1 LKTENFVEE
10 LRWRGL
16 IHDITPST
24 EDFLLNNP
32 TSGYIGFDPTADSLH
47 IGNLV
52 QIMTLVHFQKCGH
65 RPIILIGGATGMI
78 GDPSGKSKE
87 RKFLDEETLIKN
99 QEKIKSQF
107 EKFLNFSGNNSA
119 KILNNITWFKKF
131 NTLEFL
137 RKVGKHISVNY
148 MMAKDSVKNRLESGI
163 SFTEFTYQ
171 LIQGYDFYW
180 LWKNEDVKIQFGGS
194 DQWGNILT
202 GNELIRRIESGESYA
217 LTTPLIT
224 KSDGGKFGKTE
235 EGNVWLDENRTSPY
249 KFYQFWIN
257 ISDEDAKVFIKIF
270 THKSQKEIDKLIS
283 DHEKEPH
290 LRILQNSLAEEIT
303 QTVHDQEKLK
313 IAKSTSKVLF
323 GKFQKEDFDLLEEG
337 VMESLSTAVPCVKV
351 RRKNLKNDFKS
362 ILTENSNFEIFK
374 SKSELVRLIKNNGL
388 SINKEKV
395 TVDDFDISGKL
406 KFNKYLLLQ
415 KGKKNYTFIIVE

>member
-1 LKTENFVEE
+1 LKKENFVDE

-24 EDFLLNNP
+24 EDFLLNNS

-99 QEKIKSQF
+99 QEKIRTQF

-235 EGNVWLDENRTSPY
+235 EGNVWLDEKKTSPY

-270 THKSQKEIDKLIS
+270 THKSQKEIDKLIL

-303 QTVHDQEKLK
+303 QTVHDKEKLR

-388 SINKEKV
+388 
-395 TVDDFDISGKL
+395 
-406 KFNKYLLLQ
+406 KYL
-415 KGKKNYTFIIVE
+415 IIVEKKISYLQPRLFLLKLTKC

>member
-1 LKTENFVEE
+1 MKNFVGE
-10 LRWRGL
+10 LKWRGL
-16 IHDITPST
+16 IHDITPKT
-24 EDFLLNNP
+24 EDYLLKNS
-32 TSGYIGFDPTADSLH
+32 TAGYIGFDPTADSLH

-65 RPIILIGGATGMI
+65 TPIILIGGATGMI

-87 RKFLDEETLIKN
+87 RSFLDEDILINN
-99 QEKIKSQF
+99 QRKIKKQF

-119 KILNNITWFKKF
+119 SIVNNKTWFEDF
-131 NTLEFL
+131 NILEFL

-148 MMAKDSVKNRLESGI
+148 MMAKDSVKNRLETGI
-163 SFTEFTYQ
+163 SFTEFSYQ

-180 LWKNEDVKIQFGGS
+180 LWKNKDVRIQFGGS

-202 GNELIRRIESGESYA
+202 GNELIRRIDGGESFA

-235 EGNVWLDENRTSPY
+235 EGNVWLDETKTSPY

-257 ISDEDAKVFIKIF
+257 VSDEDAKIFIKIF
-270 THKSQKEIDKLIS
+270 TQKSKEEIDILIS
-283 DHEKEPH
+283 DHNKEPH
-290 LRILQNSLAEEIT
+290 LRILQNALAEEIT
-303 QTVHDQEKLK
+303 EIVHNKEKLN
-313 IAKSTSKVLF
+313 IAKSTSNVLF
-323 GKFQKEDFDLLEEG
+323 GKFKKDDFEKLEEK
-337 VMESLSTAVPCVKV
+337 VMDSLSTAVPCVKINKEDLS
-351 RRKNLKNDFKS
+351 RDFKTL
-362 ILTENSNFEIFK
+362 LTETTNFEIFK
-374 SKSELVRLIKNNGL
+374 SKSELIRLIKNNGL

-395 TVDDFDISGKL
+395 SDDNYKLSDNL
-406 KFNKYLLLQ
+406 KFNKYILLQ

>member
-1 LKTENFVEE
+1 MKNFVEE
-10 LRWRGL
+10 LKWRGL

-24 EDFLLNNP
+24 EEFLLNNSS
-32 TSGYIGFDPTADSLH
+32 SGYIGFDPTADSLH

-65 RPIILIGGATGMI
+65 KPIILIGGATGMI

-87 RKFLDEETLIKN
+87 RKFLDEKTLVDN
-99 QEKIKSQF
+99 QNKIRSQF
-107 EKFLNFSGNNSA
+107 EKFLDFSGNNSA
-119 KILNNITWFKKF
+119 SIVNNKTWFENF
-131 NTLEFL
+131 NLLEFL
-137 RKVGKHISVNY
+137 RNVGKHISVNY
-148 MMAKDSVKNRLESGI
+148 MMAKDSVKNRLETGI

-180 LWKNEDVKIQFGGS
+180 LWKNKDVKIQFGGS

-202 GNELIRRIESGESYA
+202 GNELIRRLEGGESYA

-235 EGNVWLDENRTSPY
+235 DGNVWLDENKTSPY

-257 ISDEDAKVFIKIF
+257 VSDEDAKVFIKIF
-270 THKSQKEIDKLIS
+270 TQKSNNEIKKLIINH
-283 DHEKEPH
+283 DKEPH
-290 LRILQNSLAEEIT
+290 LRIIQNALAEEIT
-303 QTVHDQEKLK
+303 EIVHDKEKLN
-313 IAKSTSKVLF
+313 IAKSTSSVLF
-323 GKFQKEDFDLLEEG
+323 GKFLKEDFDNLEEK
-337 VMESLSTAVPCVKV
+337 VMESLSTAVPCVIIK
-351 RRKNLKNDFKS
+351 RDNLLNDFKT
-362 ILTENSNFEIFK
+362 ILTESTNFEIFK
-374 SKSELVRLIKNNGL
+374 SKSELVRMIKNNGL
-388 SINKEKV
+388 SINKDKINNE
-395 TVDDFDISGKL
+395 DYIISDNL

>member
-1 LKTENFVEE
+1 MKNFVGE
-10 LRWRGL
+10 LKWRGL
-16 IHDITPST
+16 IHDITPKT
-24 EDFLLNNP
+24 EDYLLKNS
-32 TSGYIGFDPTADSLH
+32 TAGYIGFDPTADSLH

-65 RPIILIGGATGMI
+65 TPVILIGGATGMI

-87 RKFLDEETLIKN
+87 RSFLDEDILINN
-99 QEKIKSQF
+99 QRKIKKQF

-119 KILNNITWFKKF
+119 SIVNNKTWFEDF
-131 NTLEFL
+131 NILEFL

-148 MMAKDSVKNRLESGI
+148 MMAKDSVKNRLETGI
-163 SFTEFTYQ
+163 SFTEFSYQ

-180 LWKNEDVKIQFGGS
+180 LWKNKDVRIQFGGS

-202 GNELIRRIESGESYA
+202 GNELIRRINGGESFA

-235 EGNVWLDENRTSPY
+235 EGNVWLDETKTSPY

-257 ISDEDAKVFIKIF
+257 VSDEDAKIFIKIF
-270 THKSQKEIDKLIS
+270 TQKNKEEIDILIS
-283 DHEKEPH
+283 DHNKEPH
-290 LRILQNSLAEEIT
+290 LRILQNALAEEIT
-303 QTVHDQEKLK
+303 EIVHNKEKLN
-313 IAKSTSKVLF
+313 IAKSTSNVLF
-323 GKFQKEDFDLLEEG
+323 GKFKKDDFEKLEEN
-337 VMESLSTAVPCVKV
+337 VMDSLSTAVPCVKINKEDLS
-351 RRKNLKNDFKS
+351 RDFKTL
-362 ILTENSNFEIFK
+362 LTETTNFEIFK
-374 SKSELVRLIKNNGL
+374 SKSELIRLIKNNGL

-395 TVDDFDISGKL
+395 SDDNYKLSDNL
-406 KFNKYLLLQ
+406 KFNKYILLQ

>member
-1 LKTENFVEE
+1 MKTENFVEE

-24 EDFLLNNP
+24 EDFLLNNS

-99 QEKIKSQF
+99 QEKIRSQF

-180 LWKNEDVKIQFGGS
+180 LWKNEEVKIQFGGS

-235 EGNVWLDENRTSPY
+235 EGNVWLDEKKTSPY

-270 THKSQKEIDKLIS
+270 THKSQKEIDKLIL

-303 QTVHDQEKLK
+303 ETVHDKEKLR

-351 RRKNLKNDFKS
+351 SRNNLKNDFKS

-395 TVDDFDISGKL
+395 TGDNFDMSDKL

>member
-1 LKTENFVEE
+1 MKNFVEE
-10 LRWRGL
+10 LKWRGL

-24 EDFLLNNP
+24 EEFLLNNSS
-32 TSGYIGFDPTADSLH
+32 SGYIGFDPTADSLH

-65 RPIILIGGATGMI
+65 KPIILIGGATGMI

-87 RKFLDEETLIKN
+87 RKFLDEKTLIDN
-99 QEKIKSQF
+99 QNKIRSQF
-107 EKFLNFSGNNSA
+107 EKFLDFSGNNSA
-119 KILNNITWFKKF
+119 SIVNNKTWFENF
-131 NTLEFL
+131 NLLEFL
-137 RKVGKHISVNY
+137 RNVGKHISVNY
-148 MMAKDSVKNRLESGI
+148 MMAKDSVKNRLETGI

-180 LWKNEDVKIQFGGS
+180 LWKNKDVKIQFGGS

-202 GNELIRRIESGESYA
+202 GNELIRRLEGGESYA

-235 EGNVWLDENRTSPY
+235 DGNVWLDENKTSPY

-257 ISDEDAKVFIKIF
+257 VSDEDAKVFIKIF
-270 THKSQKEIDKLIS
+270 TQKSNNEIKKLIVNH
-283 DHEKEPH
+283 DKEPH
-290 LRILQNSLAEEIT
+290 LRIIQNALAEEIT
-303 QTVHDQEKLK
+303 EIVHDKEKLN
-313 IAKSTSKVLF
+313 IAKSTSSVLF
-323 GKFQKEDFDLLEEG
+323 GKFLKEDFDNLEEK
-337 VMESLSTAVPCVKV
+337 VMESLSTAVPCVTIS
-351 RRKNLKNDFKS
+351 RDNLLNDFKT
-362 ILTENSNFEIFK
+362 ILTESTNFEIFK
-374 SKSELVRLIKNNGL
+374 SKSELVRMIKNNGL
-388 SINKEKV
+388 SINKDKINNE
-395 TVDDFDISGKL
+395 DYIISDNL

>member
-24 EDFLLNNP
+24 EDFLLNNS

-99 QEKIKSQF
+99 QEKIRSQF

-235 EGNVWLDENRTSPY
+235 EGNVWLDEKKTSPY

-270 THKSQKEIDKLIS
+270 THKSQKEIDKLIL

-303 QTVHDQEKLK
+303 ETVHDKEKLR

-351 RRKNLKNDFKS
+351 SRNNLKNDFKS

-395 TVDDFDISGKL
+395 TGDNFDMSDKL